1 MEKDHSHLNICLKF
15 YQIYSIRRKN
25 LTNVHSTRTILD
37 KYFLL
42 ISIICME
49 KHKIFT
55 NLQTLLNYQQRMVI
69 TWILRQSIFLTNE
82 IFINDYLKTYIKSY
96 LCFLSIYIESI
107 KKYSRILEV
116 NQVNTRLFEN
126 M

>member
-1 MEKDHSHLNICLKF
+1 
-15 YQIYSIRRKN
+15 
-25 LTNVHSTRTILD
+25 
-37 KYFLL
+37 
-42 ISIICME
+42 ME

>member
-1 MEKDHSHLNICLKF
+1 
-15 YQIYSIRRKN
+15 
-25 LTNVHSTRTILD
+25 
-37 KYFLL
+37 
-42 ISIICME
+42 ME

-69 TWILRQSIFLTNE
+69 TWILLQSIFLTNE
-82 IFINDYLKTYIKSY
+82 IFTNDYLKIYIKSY
-96 LCFLSIYIESI
+96 LCFLSIYIEST

-126 M
+126 T